1 MKSPRAGVAMG
12 GRVDSDGLGGAL
24 VARVVRARDAY
35 PPANGR
41 SWVIVRD
48 CGREGGLPVNVVA
61 PVGPLNAVRVTT
73 SGRALVHVPI
83 AGSFRG

>member
-1 MKSPRAGVAMG
+1 MG
-12 GRVDSDGLGGAL
+12 GRVDEDGLGGAL
-24 VARVVRARDAY
+24 VARVVRVRDVY

-41 SWVIVRD
+41 SWLVVRD

-61 PVGPLNAVRVTT
+61 PVGLLSAVRETT

-83 AGSFRG
+83 AGNFRG